1 MDLEEIIKLKIARL
15 DDVPNLYTDGIKQVQ
30 KDIMQELLDSL
41 EKLKR
46 DEDGNIKKTR
56 ANLAIVEDIVKDL
69 KKIFGRSEYIE
80 LTKQFIN
87 EFDEQAKITD
97 SFFSKTF
104 GDFDN
109 NKFNELALQKSKEQA
124 YELMAGVPYVTTYL
138 YNPIKSLLTD
148 SIIAGDS
155 YVKTVKAIKQVV
167 QGGTIKN
174 KTLEGKLYR
183 YAKQIAYDTFAVAD
197 RGYTNNISLDLDI
210 EWYVYRG
217 GLIEDSRAFCIA
229 RNDKYF
235 HREEVKAWGKLGNWD
250 GKIPAT
256 DEKTIFVYA
265 GGYRCNHSILP
276 TSIALVPKDVLR
288 RNIDNGNYKPNEKEK
303 EIFGIS

>member
-46 DEDGNIKKTR
+46 DEDGNIKKTK
-56 ANLAIVEDIVKDL
+56 ANLAIVEDIVRDL
-69 KKIFGRSEYIE
+69 KKIFGRSEYIS
-80 LTKQFIN
+80 LTKEFIN

-97 SFFSKTF
+97 SFFTKTF
-104 GDFDN
+104 GDFDD

-138 YNPIKSLLTD
+138 YNPVKSLLTD

-197 RGYTNNISLDLDI
+197 RGYTNNIALDLDI
-210 EWYVYRG
+210 EWYAYRG
-217 GLIEDSRAFCIA
+217 GLIEDSRDFCIA
-229 RNDKYF
+229 RNGKYF
-235 HREEVKAWGKLGNWD
+235 HREEVIAWGKLGNWD

-265 GGYRCNHSILP
+265 GGYACLHSILP
-276 TSIALVPKDVLR
+276 TSIALVPKDVLL
-288 RNIDNGNYKPNEKEK
+288 RNIKNGNYKPNEKEK
-303 EIFGIS
+303 EILGIS

>member
-1 MDLEEIIKLKIARL
+1 MDLEQIIKLKIARL

-30 KDIMQELLDSL
+30 KDIMQNLLDSL
-41 EKLKR
+41 EQLKR
-46 DEDGNIKKTR
+46 DENGNIKKTKS
-56 ANLAIVEDIVKDL
+56 NLAIVEDIVKDL
-69 KKIFGRSEYIE
+69 KKIFSRSDYIE
-80 LTKQFIN
+80 LTKQFIS
-87 EFDEQAKITD
+87 EFDEQAKLTD
-97 SFFSKTF
+97 SFFEKTF

-148 SIIAGDS
+148 SVVAGDS

-217 GLIEDSRAFCIA
+217 GLVEDSRAFCIA

-235 HREEVKAWGKLGNWD
+235 HREEVKSWGKLGDWD
-250 GKIPAT
+250 GKIPST

-276 TSIALVPKDVLR
+276 TSIALVPKDVII
-288 RNIDNGNYKPNEKEK
+288 RNIDNGNYKPNDKQREL
-303 EIFGIS
+303 IGL